1 MQDQERLDNKRGID
15 KELQRKLA
23 AKYDIKKAHA
33 CLEWVVAVTG
43 KEVTGDFEADLK
55 DGYLLCFLIKKISFT
70 TYKKLK
76 IKAKHTKQP
85 FVCRTQIQNFV
96 AGCKELGMAET
107 DVCSSQDLYEGDNL
121 NNVVSCLYA
130 LNAICYKLEASGKYK
145 GPFLPGAGTKH
156 AEGKARYFTEE
167 ELNRSKFIVP
177 RQMQGGIQHESKT
190 DHDAYGIIKTSQVSG
205 AGRVEPKLV
214 KGGDSSDGIVKV
226 VDADSY
232 IIMKEM
238 GDYEMEI
245 VAKADV

>member
-1 MQDQERLDNKRGID
+1 MQDKERLNNKRGID
-15 KELQRKLA
+15 KEIQAKLA
-23 AKYDIKKAHA
+23 AKFSLTKADN
-33 CLEWVVAVTG
+33 CLEWIAACTK
-43 KEVTGDFEADLK
+43 KEVSGDFGSDLK
-55 DGYLLCFLIKKISFT
+55 DGYLLCQLIKHISKK
-70 TYKKLK
+70 TYKKLR
-76 IKAKHTKQP
+76 IRAKATKQP

-96 AGCKELGMAET
+96 SCCKELGMAET